1 MKFFLLCLAAALL
14 SVGCRTCPDPVIDSR
29 TVVEFV
35 YPAKATAVERPALE
49 EFPFPEEI
57 ATLSEK
63 MRENVGTLL
72 RNISALMGYGEKL
85 EIVVG
90 RYGEEIDRIIERE
103 RKSKE
108 LERGGAEK

>member
-1 MKFFLLCLAAALL
+1 MLSLLLILAG
-14 SVGCRTCPDPVIDSR
+14 VGGCRTCPDPVIDSR
-29 TVVEFV
+29 TVVEFI
-35 YPAKATAVERPALE
+35 YPAKAAAVERPALE

-85 EIVVG
+85 EIVVS
-90 RYGEEIDRIIERE
+90 RYGEEISRIMDRE
-103 RKSKE
+103 KKE
-108 LERGGAEK
+108 KEKEKNK